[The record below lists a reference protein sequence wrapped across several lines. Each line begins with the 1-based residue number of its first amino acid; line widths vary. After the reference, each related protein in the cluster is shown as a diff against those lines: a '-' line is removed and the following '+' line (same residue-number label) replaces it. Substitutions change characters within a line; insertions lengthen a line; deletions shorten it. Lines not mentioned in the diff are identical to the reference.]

1 MPSQLSFAATEVLRK
16 KLLLRNLTPYTKTG
30 VYVPSSQPASSEFS
44 QNDYSVIDSP
54 DVLIDSNPYA
64 NQLYTRN
71 EFGPNNGYNLDI
83 SALINTSENETNK
96 GPYGAFPPYTNALQ
110 VYSESFQQKQ
120 YVKNEYSPGSGFNTY
135 YDISDI
141 IKVQK
146 NATYW
151 DPPSFR
157 PSLYSPYTVL
167 LQADPVGD
175 NGPASLDSTMAQI
188 AVEQAK
194 KMFQARVD
202 QNVRTETIGR
212 VNILNG
218 LQDPVN
224 LSQILAG
231 RRPIIDRDWKITSGG
246 GNILSQG
253 QDIVQRIAGF
263 TLPFSPIPGDYFE
276 QDNLQRD
283 FDSTQS
289 ALLASGNIFG
299 RALGGLFGLSGAR
312 PKSPSQLFL
321 DYTGSGQRA
330 QLTSNLDENR
340 YRPQYNTG
348 GTGII
353 SALGNAIRGGF
364 SRNNAEGTYYVGG
377 PDRDPSFLTSPSGQ
391 IPIDPFGQQV
401 QSPVY
406 GPDILGKEYEG
417 PDQNF
422 QFGFA
427 GRAFE
432 DDGNL
437 SGGFSWVSQ
446 KWAPN
451 AGRRQTP
458 GGDYGSESPDFS
470 IISGQF
476 TSTESIN
483 YDFKPGSILDDTQRL
498 VDSVPNSGARFGHV
512 GNAIDQTSKV
522 FNDGYKEITKGSKVI
537 KYSDG
542 QQNVGIEYCR
552 LFTKDTPYYTF
563 QDLQKYE
570 GNIRKSSY
578 SILDSTFNLNITPTK
593 GKDSTNIINGGVKKY
608 MFSIENL
615 AWRTGSR
622 PGYRVQDLPECERG
636 PNGGRIMW
644 FPPYDLDFNE
654 DTRPDFN
661 ETSFVGRPEP
671 VYTYK
676 STSRSGTIKWKMIV
690 DHPSILNLIV
700 NKVLANE
707 GDRPKVD
714 SIINSFFA
722 GCKKYDLYELAKI
735 YNTIPMTELQAWQ
748 QIITN
753 PQVTEEQFEEAL
765 QNIQPEVAITP
776 TGGSPQ
782 TQAEPVE
789 DLNAA
794 YANYAFYF
802 DNDIPGPRGESPRWN
817 TTTTV
822 KYQDTYSTYTS
833 SSNQSTYQNN
843 AKNKE
848 AVAKFFSDTIE
859 ENFSKIEELGAKI
872 FNILDQKQAQSIT
885 IQMIGSAS
893 SPAQVSYNQPLSL
906 RRTSSIENFF
916 NTYSFP
922 GGKSLKQF
930 IDNGQLI
937 FNPAGSGETIT
948 VTPRGKTQT
957 YGSVNCNTNL
967 SGNDKIYSTD
977 AMACRAVTIQNIKI
991 VPVEEQPQPTNIGVD
1006 ADLAKDGKKPGT
1018 SSEGS
1023 QTSKPIPQVVQ
1034 PTDALYKGA
1043 SKKLLRY
1050 LLSECDYFEVMK
1062 VDNPFIY
1069 DSLKDKLKYFSP
1081 AFHSTT
1087 PEGLNSRLT
1096 FLQQCMR
1103 PGDTIPTIGPDGEKL
1118 YNDATNTSFGAPPVL
1133 VLRIGD
1139 FYNTKIIPR
1148 GLQITY
1154 EKIYDMNPEGIGFQ
1168 PMIADINLSFNFVGG
1183 SGLANPVDTL
1193 QNALSFNYYANTEMY
1208 DERAEATEDTSK
1220 LDKEVIQSIQQRNPT
1235 VGAANVSSPQRTN
1248 GGNTI
1253 GTETVTGS
1261 TSTGENG
1268 TISYKTFMNDLVG
1281 QTGSYFN
1288 ATMNFMDNVLKNYN
1302 YGILSLLNTTSKK
1315 NRGYN
1320 EGDLGSTTTAIYGKP
1335 LQYQTF
1341 VDDAFTKLSNS
1352 IGSGNIP
1359 IFNESGFKNPNI
1371 TGAQKRLFKK
1381 NYKEYLATYQSS
1393 FLNSL
1398 TEDLS
1403 TLVQVE
1409 QDLVFNF
1416 DRINFVLD
1424 GVSATEGYDGKIDK
1438 KNIAI
1443 IYTTTGTTETVNGSS
1458 VNTYTNLDTDI
1469 TTMSTDIANLL
1480 SNLENVGLYDTN
1492 YSVSSSSYTPAS
1504 SDSITNTL
1512 LPNNDAKLEYMLM
1525 SRALLNNPQDF
1536 INKLIVGLDQ
1546 ATQNAVQF
1554 YYNGLG
1560 NSTSYFNNWKSI
1572 NENNTK
1578 ILTNFKT
1585 SPTGIQ
1591 FVEYTPTFGTTQERV
1606 VLFETDLTA
1615 SNSTK
1620 KTLQDIYSNK
1630 NDNGKINPFNFK
1642 RNFN

>member
-30 VYVPSSQPASSEFS
+30 VYVPSSQPASGELL
-44 QNDYSVIDSP
+44 QNDYNVIDSP
-54 DVLIDSNPYA
+54 DVLIDANPFA

-71 EFGPNNGYNLDI
+71 EFGPEGGFDLDI
-83 SALINTSENETNK
+83 EGLINTSENETNK
-96 GPYGAFPPYTNALQ
+96 GPYGAYPPYTDALQ
-110 VYSESFQQKQ
+110 VYSASFQKKQ
-120 YVKNEYSPGSGFNTY
+120 YVKNVYSPGNGYDSY
-135 YDISDI
+135 YDIGDI
-141 IKVQK
+141 AKVQK

-167 LQADPVGD
+167 LQPDPLGD
-175 NGPASLDSTMAQI
+175 NGPASLDSALAQI
-188 AVEQAK
+188 GVEQAK

-263 TLPFSPIPGDYFE
+263 TLPFSPIPGDYFN

-289 ALLASGNIFG
+289 ALLASGNILG
-299 RALGGLFGLSGAR
+299 RTLGGLFGLSGAR
-312 PKSPSQLFL
+312 PRSASQLFL

-353 SALGNAIRGGF
+353 SALGNAILGGF
-364 SRNNAEGTYYVGG
+364 ARNASQGTYYVGS
-377 PDRDPSFLTSPSGQ
+377 PERDPSFLTSPSGQ

-401 QSPVY
+401 QAPVY
-406 GPDILGKEYEG
+406 GPDILGKDYEG

-437 SGGFSWVSQ
+437 NGGFSWVSQ

-458 GGDYGSESPDFS
+458 GGGYGTESPDYPL
-470 IISGQF
+470 IAGQF

-483 YDFKPGSILDDTQRL
+483 YEFKPGSILDDTQRL

-537 KYSDG
+537 KYTDG

-552 LFTKDTPYYTF
+552 LFSKDTPYYTF
-563 QDLQKYE
+563 QDLQKYD

-578 SILDSTFNLNITPTK
+578 SILDNTFNLNITPTK

-676 STSRSGTIKWKMIV
+676 STSRSGTIKWKMVV

-735 YNTIPMTELQAWQ
+735 YNTVPLTELQAWQ

-753 PQVTEEQFEEAL
+753 PNTTKEQFEEAIKT
-765 QNIQPEVAITP
+765 IQPEEAITP
-776 TGGSPQ
+776 TGGGTQ
-782 TQAEPVE
+782 TQTEPVE
-789 DLNAA
+789 DLNAT

-817 TTTTV
+817 TTTNV
-822 KYQDTYSTYTS
+822 KFQDTYTTYTS
-833 SSNQSTYQNN
+833 ASNISTYKKKAANP
-843 AKNKE
+843 E
-848 AVAKFFSDTIE
+848 AVEKFFSDTIE
-859 ENFSKIEELGAKI
+859 ENFSQIEELGVKI
-872 FNILDQKQAQSIT
+872 FNMLDQKQAQSVT
-885 IQMIGSAS
+885 IQLLGSAS
-893 SPAQVSYNQPLSL
+893 APAQVVYNQALSL

-922 GGKSLKQF
+922 GGKTLKQF
-930 IDNGQLI
+930 IENGQII

-948 VTPRGKTQT
+948 RTPRGKTQT
-957 YGSVNCNTNL
+957 YGSVNCTTEL
-967 SGNDKIYSTD
+967 TGNDKIYSTN

-991 VPVEEQPQPTNIGVD
+991 QPIEEQPQPANVD
-1006 ADLAKDGKKPGT
+1006 VKANLAQDGKKPGVSAVGSET
-1018 SSEGS
+1018 SA
-1023 QTSKPIPQVVQ
+1023 PIPQIVQ
-1034 PTDALYKGA
+1034 PTEALYKGA

-1062 VDNPFIY
+1062 LENPFIY

-1103 PGDTIPTIGPDGEKL
+1103 PGDTIPTIGPNGEKL

-1133 VLRIGD
+1133 VLRVGD

-1154 EKIYDMNPEGIGFQ
+1154 DKVWDINPEGIGFQ
-1168 PMIADINLSFNFVGG
+1168 PMIADVTLSFNFVGG
-1183 SGLANPVDTL
+1183 SGIANPVDTL
-1193 QNALSFNYYANTEMY
+1193 QNALSFNFYANTEMY

-1220 LDKEVIQSIQQRNPT
+1220 LDKEVIQSIQQQNPT
-1235 VGAANVSSPQRTN
+1235 VGASNVQNQQKTN

-1253 GTETVTGS
+1253 GTQTVTGS

-1268 TISYKTFMNDLVG
+1268 TISYKTFMNELVG
-1281 QTGSYFN
+1281 ETGAYFN
-1288 ATMNFMDNVLKNYN
+1288 ATLNFMDNILKNYN

-1320 EGDLGSTTTAIYGKP
+1320 EGALGSTTTSIYGKP

-1341 VDDAFTKLSNS
+1341 VDQAFKKFLQ
-1352 IGSGNIP
+1352 NISVSDLP

-1381 NYKEYLATYQSS
+1381 NYQDYVVTYQSS
-1393 FLNSL
+1393 FLNAL
-1398 TEDLS
+1398 TQDLN

-1409 QDLVFNF
+1409 QSLVFNF

-1424 GVSATEGYDGKIDK
+1424 GVSATQGYDGKIDK
-1438 KNIAI
+1438 QNVAI
-1443 IYTTTGTTETVNGSS
+1443 IYSTTGTTETVNGAS
-1458 VNTYTNLDTDI
+1458 VNTYTNLNTDI
-1469 TTMSTDIANLL
+1469 TTMSTDIDNLIF
-1480 SNLENVGLYDTN
+1480 NLQGVGLYDVN
-1492 YSVSSSSYTPAS
+1492 YNVSSASYTPAS
-1504 SDSITNTL
+1504 SDNVTKTL

-1536 INKLIVGLDQ
+1536 VDKLKSGLDQ
-1546 ATQNAVQF
+1546 DTQNAIQF

-1560 NSTSYFNNWKSI
+1560 NNSSYYNNWKKI
-1572 NENNTK
+1572 NENNLK

-1585 SPTGIQ
+1585 STTGVQ

-1606 VLFETDLTA
+1606 VLFSTELSA
-1615 SNSTK
+1615 SNSKK

-1630 NDNGKINPFNFK
+1630 NNNQQINPFNFK
-1642 RNFN
+1642 RNFK